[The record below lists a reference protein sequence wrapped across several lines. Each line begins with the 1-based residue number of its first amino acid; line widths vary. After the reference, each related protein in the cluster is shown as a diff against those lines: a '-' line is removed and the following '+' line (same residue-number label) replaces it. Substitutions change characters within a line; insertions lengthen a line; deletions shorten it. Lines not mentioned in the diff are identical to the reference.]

1 MCTLPAYQRLSGLSS
16 ADMQAGLALEL
27 EGEEV
32 AVMAMVVTVAMV
44 VVLLG
49 SARCLE
55 RAARAGLDVSAP
67 SQILWQIPYS

>member
-1 MCTLPAYQRLSGLSS
+1 
-16 ADMQAGLALEL
+16 MQAGLALEL

-55 RAARAGLDVSAP
+55 RAAIR
-67 SQILWQIPYS
+67 